1 MTRKQIISGIC
12 LMLAVILIASGSYL
26 FLYHFNNKYTRPS
39 LQPANGLLVLSEE
52 DLAAQ
57 PLTFLTSGWAYY
69 PDVLLTPADFDNQT
83 SNHYMIYTEI
93 GQYSHFDLTG
103 NDQLPHGSAT
113 YALWLSLPSGTV
125 CALELPE
132 IFSSC
137 NVYIDDHLTSGAGN
151 PDPSAYKARTQEH
164 FLTFTSTG
172 NTRDSAIRQ

>member
-93 GQYSHFDLTG
+93 VTEDGVSCLISTVRESEA
-103 NDQLPHGSAT
+103 PISR
-113 YALWLSLPSGTV
+113 LSRVSEERV
-125 CALELPE
+125 A
-132 IFSSC
+132 
-137 NVYIDDHLTSGAGN
+137 
-151 PDPSAYKARTQEH
+151 
-164 FLTFTSTG
+164 
-172 NTRDSAIRQ
+172 

>member
-69 PDVLLTPADFDNQT
+69 LMCFLPPQILTTRHQT
-83 SNHYMIYTEI
+83 II
-93 GQYSHFDLTG
+93 
-103 NDQLPHGSAT
+103 
-113 YALWLSLPSGTV
+113 
-125 CALELPE
+125 
-132 IFSSC
+132 
-137 NVYIDDHLTSGAGN
+137 
-151 PDPSAYKARTQEH
+151 
-164 FLTFTSTG
+164 
-172 NTRDSAIRQ
+172 

>member
-93 GQYSHFDLTG
+93 GQYSHFDLTEMISFLMEVPLMPCG
-103 NDQLPHGSAT
+103 FLCPQEQSAP
-113 YALWLSLPSGTV
+113 WN
-125 CALELPE
+125 CRK
-132 IFSSC
+132 SS
-137 NVYIDDHLTSGAGN
+137 VPAMSI
-151 PDPSAYKARTQEH
+151 
-164 FLTFTSTG
+164 
-172 NTRDSAIRQ
+172 